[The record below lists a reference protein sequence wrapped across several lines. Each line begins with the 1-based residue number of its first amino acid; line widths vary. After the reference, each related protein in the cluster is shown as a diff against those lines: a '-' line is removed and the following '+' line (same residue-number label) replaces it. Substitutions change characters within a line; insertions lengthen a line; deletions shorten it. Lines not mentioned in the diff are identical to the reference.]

1 MKISSIIA
9 TAIFAGA
16 AGAIAGTLFAPG
28 KGSKT
33 RKNLARK
40 GQGYKDY
47 IQDNFDD
54 FADSVSHPF
63 ETLEDETMR
72 LSKKAKAKAN
82 EVISEVNQKLN

>member
-1 MKISSIIA
+1 MKISSIIV

-33 RKNLARK
+33 RRNISRK
-40 GQGYKDY
+40 GQEYKDY
-47 IQDNFDD
+47 MQDSFDD

-63 ETLEDETMR
+63 ENLEDETMR
-72 LSKKAKAKAN
+72 LNKKAKSKAN
-82 EVISEVNQKLN
+82 EVIEAVNEKLN